1 MASKLAQSD
10 KTTGVTGGRKRKAG
24 SGNVPEGPSEEEE
37 EVVWLVAEVV
47 VVVVAVVE
55 AA

>member
-24 SGNVPEGPSEEEE
+24 SGNVPEGPLEGEA
-37 EVVWLVAEVV
+37 VLVVAEVV
-47 VVVVAVVE
+47 VVVVVVVVVE
-55 AA
+55 VA